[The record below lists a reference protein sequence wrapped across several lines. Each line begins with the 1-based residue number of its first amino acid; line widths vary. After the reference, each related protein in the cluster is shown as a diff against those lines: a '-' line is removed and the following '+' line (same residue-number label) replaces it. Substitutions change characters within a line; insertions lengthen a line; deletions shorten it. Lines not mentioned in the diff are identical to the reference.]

1 MIFGVQDSN
10 CKYKYLQNTKKINT
24 IAGTLDEL
32 ENKFSNRT
40 KDYFSPRLA
49 QD

>member
-1 MIFGVQDSN
+1 MMTLQD
-10 CKYKYLQNTKKINT
+10 KMLEYNT

-32 ENKFSNRT
+32 ESKFSNRT